1 MLEGG
6 DYVESLMQSLP
17 RLLLIGFA
25 AIALAAPVA
34 SQRPDDQILPK
45 SVELQRQ
52 ARELIGAGKLEQAED
67 LLETSLAVDPRNRG
81 AFVDIARV
89 AEKQRLFGKAIR
101 MTTKALLLEP
111 NDPDAIAVQGEAMV
125 EMGATARAQA
135 NLQKL
140 QTICGAKG
148 CPQVA
153 QLSAAISRGPTV
165 ASAKAP
171 ETPKSN

>member
-1 MLEGG
+1 MRF
-6 DYVESLMQSLP
+6 LP
-17 RLLLIGFA
+17 RLLLAGFA
-25 AIALAAPVA
+25 GVALASPVM
-34 SQRPDDQILPK
+34 SQRADDQIQPK

-52 ARELIGAGKLEQAED
+52 ARTLLAAGKLEEAD
-67 LLETSLAVDPRNRG
+67 SVLETALAVDPRNRS
-81 AFVDIARV
+81 AFVDLARV
-89 AEKQRLFGKAIR
+89 AEKQHLFGKAIR
-101 MTTKALLLEP
+101 MTSKALLLEP

-140 QTICGAKG
+140 QQICGAKG
-148 CPQVA
+148 CPQLA

-171 ETPKSN
+171 VTPKSN

>member
-1 MLEGG
+1 MR
-6 DYVESLMQSLP
+6 SLSRFVM
-17 RLLLIGFA
+17 IGFSA
-25 AIALAAPVA
+25 VVLASPVLG
-34 SQRPDDQILPK
+34 QRADDQIQPK
-45 SVELQRQ
+45 SIELQRQ
-52 ARELIGAGKLEQAED
+52 AKALTSAGKLEQAED
-67 LLETSLAVDPRNRG
+67 ALETALAVDPRNRS
-81 AFVDIARV
+81 AFVDLARV
-89 AEKQRLFGKAIR
+89 AEKQHLFGKAIR
-101 MTTKALLLEP
+101 MTNKALLLEP

-140 QTICGAKG
+140 QQICGGKA

-171 ETPKSN
+171 EVPTKSN